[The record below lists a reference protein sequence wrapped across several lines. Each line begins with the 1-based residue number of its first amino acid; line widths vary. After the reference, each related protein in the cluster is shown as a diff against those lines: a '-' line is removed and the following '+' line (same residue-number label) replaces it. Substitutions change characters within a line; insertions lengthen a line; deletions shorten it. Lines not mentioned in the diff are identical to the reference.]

1 VQRSQPGSFSWQQ
14 TPPSHPGSSFFQQP
28 PPSEPGGSSWH
39 HQMDLG
45 NTTLYLLLNIVG
57 SQINFTYFTL
67 SQSAASRSCSCIQ
80 SSHRCLVVLVRS

>member
-1 VQRSQPGSFSWQQ
+1 VQRSQPGSSSWQQ
-14 TPPSHPGSSFFQQP
+14 TPPSQPGSSFFQQP

-45 NTTLYLLLNIVG
+45 NTTLYILLNIVG
-57 SQINFTYFTL
+57 SQINFTCFTL
-67 SQSAASRSCSCIQ
+67 PQSAASRSRSCIQ